1 MLDGK
6 VRKLLDPYLDKSAV
20 KLAQLGVR
28 ANAITLIAFAIGLV
42 AAIAIANEFFLTGLV
57 LLLASRIGDGLDG
70 AVARQWGKTD
80 FGGYLDI
87 VLDFA
92 FYGMIPTAFIFAD
105 PGQNALSGAVLI
117 LSFYITG
124 ASFLAYAILAEKHGL
139 RSTERGPKSIY
150 FTTGLAEATETIAV
164 FVAVCLFPH
173 WFAPIAWVYAAIC
186 FYTSLSRI
194 MQAKRNFPG

>member
-6 VRKLLDPYLDKSAV
+6 VRKLLDPYLDKSAK
-20 KLAQLGVR
+20 KLAQIGIS
-28 ANAITLIAFAIGLV
+28 ANAVTLIAFAVGVV
-42 AAIAIANEFFLTGLV
+42 AAIAIANRYYLTGVV

-70 AVARQWGKTD
+70 AVARQSKKTD

-139 RSTERGPKSIY
+139 QSQERGSKSIY
-150 FTTGLAEATETIAV
+150 FTTGLAEATETISV
-164 FVAVCLFPH
+164 FVAFCLLPH
-173 WFAPIAWVYAAIC
+173 WFTPIAWVYAVIC

-194 MQAKRNFPG
+194 MQAKRNFLD